1 MIVEGIMNIVSII
14 NKKRLGN
21 SLTKEE
27 LAFAFNG
34 YLDGQ
39 VKDYQM
45 SSLLMAICL
54 NGMDDEEIFALTD
67 IFIKSG
73 EVLDLSS
80 IPGIKV
86 DKHSTGGVGDKV
98 TLIVGP
104 IVASCGIPMA
114 KMSGRGLGHTGG
126 TIDKLESIKGFNT
139 ALTDEEFIKQVQDIH
154 LAVTGQTKNLCPLD
168 KVIYALR
175 DVTGTVESIPLIAT
189 SIMSK
194 KIAGGADKILL
205 DVKVGNGAMMK
216 TEEDARKL
224 ADLMQRIGEKYHREV
239 HFEITDMNTPL
250 GDNIGNSLEVIEA
263 MDVLKGKRGPL
274 YDLCFMESAE
284 LISMAKGISP
294 EDARVEVINAL
305 ESKKAYNKFLEFV
318 KYQKGDINSLKVSDQ
333 VIDIKSEKKGVIKG
347 INALKFGELS
357 VLLGAGRLNKED
369 PIDHTVGIVLKKHLN
384 DSVDIGEVLCTL
396 YVINPDIEFNQ
407 DEYFKII

>member
-1 MIVEGIMNIVSII
+1 MNIVDII
-14 NKKRLGN
+14 NKKRLGML
-21 SLTKEE
+21 LTKEE
-27 LAFAFNG
+27 LEYAFNG
-34 YLDGQ
+34 YLNDK

-45 SSLLMAICL
+45 SSLLMAICI

-73 EVLDLSS
+73 DVLDLSE

-104 IVASCGIPMA
+104 IVASCGVSVA

-126 TIDKLESIKGFNT
+126 TLDKLESMKGFKVN
-139 ALTDEEFIKQVQDIH
+139 LSEEKFIKQVKEIG
-154 LAVTGQTKNLCPLD
+154 LAVIGQTKNLCPLD

-175 DVTGTVESIPLIAT
+175 DVTGTTQSIPLIAA

-205 DVKVGNGAMMK
+205 DVKVGNGALMK
-216 TEEDARKL
+216 TEEDAMKL
-224 ADLMQRIGEKYHREV
+224 ADIMTRIGNHYNRFVKCELS
-239 HFEITDMNTPL
+239 DMNTPL
-250 GDNIGNSLEVIEA
+250 GDNIGNALEVLEA
-263 MDVLKGKRGPL
+263 IDVLKGKKGTL
-274 YDLCFMESAE
+274 YDLCFNVASEM
-284 LISMAKGISP
+284 ISMAKEISL
-294 EDARVEVINAL
+294 EDAKVLVINAI
-305 ESKKAYNKFLEFV
+305 ESGNAYNKFLEFV
-318 KYQKGDINSLKVSDQ
+318 KRQKGDVTTLKVSDKT
-333 VIDIKSEKKGVIKG
+333 IDIKSNKKGTLKE

-357 VLLGAGRLNKED
+357 VSLGGGRRNKED
-369 PIDHTVGIVLKKHLN
+369 KIDHSVGIVLKKHLGDTIDIN
-384 DSVDIGEVLCTL
+384 DTLCTL
-396 YVINPDIEFNQ
+396 YVKDLDIDFNQ